1 MKGTVAVTG
10 ASGFVGQALVEQ
22 LLASGWGV
30 RALVHR
36 QKLPSSLHSETLQT
50 VHGSLGD
57 ETALHALLAGVDAV
71 VHVAGRVR
79 GRTEEDFRQVNAA
92 GVERLTRAALAESRP
107 LRFILIS
114 SLAAREPGLSP
125 YAASKRE
132 GEVLLTSLAKGSALS
147 CAILRPPAVYG
158 PGDEEMA
165 PLFKAMAWG
174 VAPILGAAGAR
185 ASLIHVNDLASAILA
200 LLDSEATG
208 TYEIH
213 DGRPEGYSWDDIATT
228 VEGVVGRG
236 RGWRLRVPAA
246 LLRGWASANLF
257 AARIFGYQPMLTPGK
272 VNELRHPNWVC
283 DNTEF
288 SRATGW
294 QPAVTLREGLP
305 GILKRAR
312 PRTDEGISDVE

>member
-1 MKGTVAVTG
+1 MNGTVAVTG

-22 LLASGWGV
+22 LLRSNWRV

-36 QKLPSSLHSETLQT
+36 QALPSSLNSDALET

-57 ETALHALLAGVDAV
+57 EETLGRLLDGADAV

-79 GRTEEDFRQVNAA
+79 GRTDQDFRPVNAG
-92 GVERLTRAALAESRP
+92 GVERLARAALAQARP

-132 GEVLLTSLAKGSALS
+132 GEVILDSLTRDSSVS
-147 CAILRPPAVYG
+147 TAILRPPAVYG
-158 PGDEEMA
+158 PGDQELL
-165 PLFKAMAWG
+165 PLFNTMAWG
-174 VAPILGAAGAR
+174 LAPIVGSAGAR
-185 ASLIHVNDLASAILA
+185 ASLIHVSDLATAVLH
-200 LLDSEATG
+200 LLDSDANG

-213 DGRPEGYSWDDIATT
+213 DGQTDGYSWDEIAAI
-228 VEGVVGRG
+228 VEDVTGRG
-236 RGWRLRVPAA
+236 RGWRLRVPGR

-257 AARIFGYQPMLTPGK
+257 AAKIFGYQPMLTPGK
-272 VNELRHPNWVC
+272 VNELRHPDWVC

-288 SRATGW
+288 CRATGW
-294 QPAVTLREGLP
+294 QPTITLRQGLP
-305 GILKRAR
+305 KLLKRAR
-312 PRTDEGISDVE
+312 PRTHEGISNVE